1 LIVLDASAGV
11 ELVLETAQGARVVD
25 RLRGETV
32 HVPAHFDVEV
42 VGVIRRYAARGE
54 LNERDAEIAFDHSQ
68 MLPLRRWEVRPLLRR
83 AFDLRTTHATADA
96 LYLALA
102 EALRSPL
109 LTADARLARSSGH
122 HATIELL

>member
-11 ELVLETAQGARVVD
+11 ELVLETAQGARVAD

-68 MLPLRRWEVRPLLRR
+68 MLPLRRWEVRRLLRR